1 MMKHTIF
8 CAKGNTSPSEQHEY
22 VLRPVTIL
30 ALACLFALS
39 LNSTSWATNITWIGG
54 NGLGGNGG
62 FDTAIDWNPNQIP
75 GSSDTAIFNDT
86 PGVIYTIG
94 LNVSNEVVGSVSVSN
109 SLYSLSWLANTN
121 TLTIL
126 NSLLIDAGTGNTP
139 QLDSLNNGIFAA
151 TNASGTAVFQ
161 VGNAADSGLGNFEM
175 QHQYSAGL
183 STGDTSITNY
193 PTLIANNFVVVN
205 NSTFSF
211 TAGTLTTAGSSITA
225 AGVFTGLSPAVGD
238 ISTWNMHGTNVIS
251 AGAQVELAQ
260 AATNAIMN
268 VNVTG
273 PNTLWKV
280 AGTELD
286 IGYNG
291 TANLVISGGA
301 VVTNAGLAYLSRNST
316 LSNSNTVTV
325 TGAGSVWNV
334 GGELF
339 VGDAAAYNVVTV
351 ANGGFLSS
359 FTGRIGGGSSLGD
372 SNNTVIVTGSGS
384 QWNIATALYIGN
396 GNDANCSLIVS
407 NGGVVNAG
415 SITRLG
421 TQLNF
426 SYNDS
431 LFVDGSGSQLIG
443 TIGNMTV
450 GNFGFGAAA
459 TVKNGGLIHTA
470 GVTIGAGV
478 GSSNNTVLVTGTNS
492 LWIANGAVSVG
503 VQDTGNVVIVTNAGE
518 LLGYTGLDDSPSI
531 ASGNSVLVS
540 GGTVI
545 MTNALTNAFI
555 RVGFSNQQGTFTF
568 NGGTISVDNLLL
580 TNGAASIFAFNSG
593 VLNVKNG
600 TVNNGAAFAVGSGS
614 SAATLNL
621 QGLTTAYSNGLNISS
636 AAILMGSGTVNGNIT
651 LANGA
656 TLAPGSGAT
665 VGTLTVNGSL
675 ALANSSVSEYYL
687 GSSSD
692 EIIVNGSLTIAGTLD
707 IFNSGGFGAGIY
719 PLFTYTGTLVNN
731 GLTVGTTPSP
741 SFQYSID
748 TTSQVGVVNLDV
760 TGGSSNPFTTWQNHY
775 FGCTGC
781 PQAQPNA
788 DPDGNGISNTNK
800 FLTGFNPTN
809 SAAYPHIISIV
820 RTNNNTD
827 IRVTYL
833 AASGDS
839 TYTGGPASR
848 TNVLEFTTG
857 TANGSYSTNSFTSTG
872 QTNIFSGGTGLGA
885 VTTVVD
891 SGGATNKPS
900 RFYRVEVLLP

>member
-1 MMKHTIF
+1 MKDRIFSARGHT
-8 CAKGNTSPSEQHEY
+8 SPPSEQHRSIARSFTFF
-22 VLRPVTIL
+22 VVM
-30 ALACLFALS
+30 CLFALS
-39 LNSTSWATNITWIGG
+39 LNTTSWATNITWIGG

-75 GSSDTAIFNDT
+75 GSIDTAIFNDT
-86 PGVIYTIG
+86 PGVIYTVG
-94 LNVSNEVVGSVSVSN
+94 LNISNEVVGNVSVSN

-121 TLTIL
+121 TWTVR
-126 NSLLIDAGTGNTP
+126 NSFLIDPGTGNAP
-139 QLDSLNNGIFAA
+139 MLDSLNNGIVAV

-161 VGNAADSGLGNFEM
+161 VGGTTDGGTGNFEM

-193 PTLIANNFVVVN
+193 PTLVANDFVLVN
-205 NSTFSF
+205 GSSFSF
-211 TAGTLTTAGSSITA
+211 SAGTLTTGGSSITA
-225 AGVFTGLSPAVGD
+225 AGAFTSLSPAVGD
-238 ISTWNMHGTNVIS
+238 IATWNMRGTNLIS
-251 AGAQVELAQ
+251 AGAQTQLAQ
-260 AATNAIMN
+260 VSTNAIMN

-273 PNTLWKV
+273 PNTLWQV
-280 AGTELD
+280 GGTELD

-291 TANLVISGGA
+291 TANLTISGGA
-301 VVTNAGLAYLSRNST
+301 VVTNNGIGYISRNSA
-316 LSNSNTVTV
+316 LSISNTVTV
-325 TGAGSVWNV
+325 TGAGSEWNV

-339 VGDAAAYNVVTV
+339 VGDAAAYNVLTV
-351 ANGGFLSS
+351 SDGGVVSS
-359 FTGRIGGGSSLGD
+359 FTGRIGGGTSLGD
-372 SNNTVIVTGSGS
+372 SNNTAIVTGPGS
-384 QWNIATALYIGN
+384 QWNIGTALYIGN

-443 TIGNMTV
+443 TIGNLIV
-450 GNFGFGAAA
+450 GNFGFGATA

-470 GVTIGAGV
+470 GVTMGAGI
-478 GSSNNTVLVTGTNS
+478 GSSNNTVLVTGNNS
-492 LWIANGAVSVG
+492 LLIANGDISVG
-503 VQDTGNVVIVTNAGE
+503 QADTGNQLIVSSGAE
-518 LLGYTGLDDSPSI
+518 LVGYTGLDDNPGTI

-545 MTNALTNAFI
+545 MTNALANSFI
-555 RVGFSNQQGTFTF
+555 RVGFQNQQGTFTF

-580 TNGAASIFAFNSG
+580 TNGTASQFTFNSG
-593 VLNVKNG
+593 VLDVKNG
-600 TVNNGAAFAVGSGS
+600 TVHNGAAFAVGNGS
-614 SAATLNL
+614 SAATLSL
-621 QGLTTAYSNGLNISS
+621 QGFTTAFSNGLNISS
-636 AAILMGSGTVNGNIT
+636 AATLAGSGTVNGNIT

-675 ALANSSVSEYYL
+675 GLGNTSVSQYYL

-692 EIIVNGSLTIAGTLD
+692 EVIVNGSLTIAGTLD
-707 IFNSGGFGAGIY
+707 ISDSGGFGAGIY
-719 PLFTYTGTLVNN
+719 PLFTYTGSLVNN
-731 GLTVGTTPSP
+731 GLTIGTTPSP

-760 TGGSSNPFTTWQNHY
+760 TGGAGNPFTSWQLQY
-775 FGCTGC
+775 FGSTSCALCGGNASYTG
-781 PQAQPNA
+781 
-788 DPDGNGISNTNK
+788 DGMNNTNK

-809 SAAYPHIISIV
+809 SAAYLHIISIS
-820 RTNNNTD
+820 RTNNNQD
-827 IRVTYL
+827 VRITYL
-833 AASGDS
+833 GANGSS
-839 TYTGGPASR
+839 SSPTSIF
-848 TNVLEFTTG
+848 TNILEYTTG
-857 TANGSYSTNSFTSTG
+857 TANGSYSTNNFVSTG
-872 QTNIFSGGTGLGA
+872 ITNILSGGSGLGA